1 MKLETNLSKYYINST
16 KTITFYAIEMKK
28 TQFTISGILEKLDIS
43 YMAYKRAKENYTNAS
58 VLIEKKLEA
67 FLGYNSLDEKKIVK
81 YEQIINEII
90 VKSYYRTDD
99 TQKYLATLDL
109 YIADN
114 NYLKPI
120 FELLKICIFL
130 NSNIPFK
137 ILKEKYGEA
146 LLSLAKYKDEYFI
159 TPFKEI
165 YILIENIFSSK
176 IVLHNDHV
184 EESLKGLV
192 YYSYTCNAYNNKDFS
207 LALYYSDVARK
218 YLINDYNFNRYITI
232 SFLRFSCLNYMG
244 EYEKVYEEALKLQ
257 YYITKVIKNNE
268 FEYFNCINIFISMLG
283 LEKYQELNDLIAKKD
298 VMDDSDYIFLIIATY
313 ASNKKDWEK
322 LFLEYQNKQ
331 FKDSYLNYNISLLN
345 EILQNMNILEI
356 EKLTVN
362 EALKRIITNMI
373 RKTL

>member
-16 KTITFYAIEMKK
+16 KPITFYAIEMKK

-81 YEQIINEII
+81 YEQTINEII

-146 LLSLAKYKDEYFI
+146 VLSLAKYKDEYFI

-268 FEYFNCINIFISMLG
+268 FEYFNRINIFTSMLG
-283 LEKYQELNDLIAKKD
+283 LEKYQELNDLLVKKD
-298 VMDDSDYIFLIIATY
+298 VMDDSDYIFLIIAAY
-313 ASNKKDWEK
+313 ALNKKDWEK
-322 LFLEYQNKQ
+322 LALECQNKQ

>member
-67 FLGYNSLDEKKIVK
+67 FLGYNSLDEKNIVK
-81 YEQIINEII
+81 YEQTINEII

-146 LLSLAKYKDEYFI
+146 LLSLAKYKDKYFI

-268 FEYFNCINIFISMLG
+268 FEYFNCINISISMLG

-313 ASNKKDWEK
+313 ALNKKNWEK
-322 LFLEYQNKQ
+322 LALECQNKH

-362 EALKRIITNMI
+362 EALKRIIINMI

>member
-159 TPFKEI
+159 TSFKEI

-268 FEYFNCINIFISMLG
+268 FEYFNCINIFVSMLG
-283 LEKYQELNDLIAKKD
+283 LEKYQELNDLIVKKD

-313 ASNKKDWEK
+313 ALNKKNWEK
-322 LFLEYQNKQ
+322 LALECQNKH
-331 FKDSYLNYNISLLN
+331 FKDSYLNYNISHLN

>member
-16 KTITFYAIEMKK
+16 KPITFYAIEMKK

-58 VLIEKKLEA
+58 VLIEKRLEA

-81 YEQIINEII
+81 YEQTINEII
-90 VKSYYRTDD
+90 VKSYYRTDN

-130 NSNIPFK
+130 NTNIPFK

-159 TPFKEI
+159 THFKEI

-268 FEYFNCINIFISMLG
+268 FEYFNCINIFVSMLG
-283 LEKYQELNDLIAKKD
+283 LEKYQELNDLIVKKD

-313 ASNKKDWEK
+313 ALNKKNWEK
-322 LFLEYQNKQ
+322 LALECQNKH
-331 FKDSYLNYNISLLN
+331 FKDSYLNYNISHLN

>member
-43 YMAYKRAKENYTNAS
+43 YMAYKRAKQNYTNAS
-58 VLIEKKLEA
+58 VLIEKRLEA

-81 YEQIINEII
+81 YEQTINEII

-99 TQKYLATLDL
+99 TQKYLTTLDL

-130 NSNIPFK
+130 NTNIPFK

-165 YILIENIFSSK
+165 YILIENIFF
-176 IVLHNDHV
+176 I
-184 EESLKGLV
+184 
-192 YYSYTCNAYNNKDFS
+192 KD
-207 LALYYSDVARK
+207 
-218 YLINDYNFNRYITI
+218 
-232 SFLRFSCLNYMG
+232 CL
-244 EYEKVYEEALKLQ
+244 
-257 YYITKVIKNNE
+257 T
-268 FEYFNCINIFISMLG
+268 
-283 LEKYQELNDLIAKKD
+283 
-298 VMDDSDYIFLIIATY
+298 
-313 ASNKKDWEK
+313 
-322 LFLEYQNKQ
+322 
-331 FKDSYLNYNISLLN
+331 
-345 EILQNMNILEI
+345 
-356 EKLTVN
+356 
-362 EALKRIITNMI
+362 
-373 RKTL
+373 

>member
-58 VLIEKKLEA
+58 VLIEKRLEA

-81 YEQIINEII
+81 YEQTINEII

-99 TQKYLATLDL
+99 TQKYLTTLDL

-130 NSNIPFK
+130 NTNIPFK

-159 TPFKEI
+159 TPFKKI

-322 LFLEYQNKQ
+322 LALECQNKH

>member
-81 YEQIINEII
+81 YEQTINEII

-130 NSNIPFK
+130 NTNIPFK

-159 TPFKEI
+159 TPFKGI

-298 VMDDSDYIFLIIATY
+298 VMDDSDYIFLIIAAY

-322 LFLEYQNKQ
+322 LFLEYQNKH
-331 FKDSYLNYNISLLN
+331 FKDSNLNYNISLLN

-362 EALKRIITNMI
+362 EALKRIIINMI

>member
-16 KTITFYAIEMKK
+16 KPITFYAIEMKK
-28 TQFTISGILEKLDIS
+28 TPFTISAILEKNDIS

-67 FLGYNSLDEKKIVK
+67 FLGYNSLDKNKIVE
-81 YEQIINEII
+81 YEQIVNDII

-130 NSNIPFK
+130 NTNVPFK
-137 ILKEKYGEA
+137 VLREKYGEA

-165 YILIENIFSSK
+165 YILIENVFSSK
-176 IVLHNDHV
+176 IILHNDHV
-184 EESLKGLV
+184 DDSLKGLV

-207 LALYYSDVARK
+207 LALYYSDAARK
-218 YLINDYNFNRYITI
+218 YLINDYNFNRYISI

-244 EYEKVYEEALKLQ
+244 EYETVCEEALKLQ

-268 FEYFNCINIFISMLG
+268 FEYFNRINIFTAMLG
-283 LEKYQELNDLIAKKD
+283 LEKYQELNDLIVSKESIDAL
-298 VMDDSDYIFLIIATY
+298 DYIFLIIAVY
-313 ASNKKDWEK
+313 ALNKKDWKK
-322 LFLEYQNKQ
+322 LVLEYQNKQ
-331 FKDSYLNYNISLLN
+331 FKDSFLNYNISLLN
-345 EILQNMNILEI
+345 EILQNKNVLEI
-356 EKLTVN
+356 EKLTIN
-362 EALKRIITNMI
+362 ETLKRIITNMI
-373 RKTL
+373 R

>member
-58 VLIEKKLEA
+58 VLIEKRLEA

-81 YEQIINEII
+81 YEQTINEII

-99 TQKYLATLDL
+99 TQKYLTTLDL

-130 NSNIPFK
+130 NTNIPFK

-159 TPFKEI
+159 TLFKEI

-322 LFLEYQNKQ
+322 LALECQNKH

>member
-81 YEQIINEII
+81 YEQTINEII

-130 NSNIPFK
+130 NTNIPFK

-159 TPFKEI
+159 TPLKEI

-298 VMDDSDYIFLIIATY
+298 VMDDSDYIFLIIAAY

-322 LFLEYQNKQ
+322 LFLEYQNKH

-362 EALKRIITNMI
+362 EALKRIIINMI

>member
-16 KTITFYAIEMKK
+16 KPITFYAIEMKK
-28 TQFTISGILEKLDIS
+28 TPFTISAILEKNDIS

-67 FLGYNSLDEKKIVK
+67 FLGYNSLDKNKIVE
-81 YEQIINEII
+81 YEQIVNEII

-130 NSNIPFK
+130 NTNVPFK
-137 ILKEKYGEA
+137 ALREKYGEA
-146 LLSLAKYKDEYFI
+146 LLSLAKYKDDYFI

-165 YILIENIFSSK
+165 YILIENVFSSK
-176 IVLHNDHV
+176 IILHNDHIDD
-184 EESLKGLV
+184 SLKGLV

-218 YLINDYNFNRYITI
+218 YLINDYNFNRYISI

-244 EYEKVYEEALKLQ
+244 EYETVCEEALKLQ

-268 FEYFNCINIFISMLG
+268 FEYFNRINIFTAMLG
-283 LEKYQELNDLIAKKD
+283 LEKYQELNDLIVSKNSIDAL
-298 VMDDSDYIFLIIATY
+298 DYIFWIIAAY
-313 ASNKKDWEK
+313 ALNKKDWKK
-322 LFLEYQNKQ
+322 LVLEYQNKQ
-331 FKDSYLNYNISLLN
+331 FKDSFLNYNISLLN
-345 EILQNMNILEI
+345 EILQNKNILEI

-362 EALKRIITNMI
+362 ETLKRIITNMI